1 MLSFLEERKRLVIS
15 RNLLSE
21 EEVLNNGE
29 ESEKIEI
36 SFNEVLSSIGLR
48 GFIKKNVLFQL
59 CKHTYIS
66 VVLCSFYIVLNLPYI

>member
-29 ESEKIEI
+29 ESEKFEI

-48 GFIKKNVLFQL
+48 GFIKKDVLFQL
-59 CKHTYIS
+59 CKHT
-66 VVLCSFYIVLNLPYI
+66 LFQSFFVAFI

>member
-15 RNLLSE
+15 RNLLAE

-29 ESEKIEI
+29 ELEKIEI
-36 SFNEVLSSIGLR
+36 SFNEVSSSIGLR

-66 VVLCSFYIVLNLPYI
+66 VFFVAFI

>member
-15 RNLLSE
+15 RNLLAE

-29 ESEKIEI
+29 ELEKIEI
-36 SFNEVLSSIGLR
+36 SFNEVSSSIGLR

-66 VVLCSFYIVLNLPYI
+66 VFLCSFYIVLNLPYI